1 MWKRLMA
8 GCFVFGLAASAPPAL
23 AQAQSTCGSHDKI
36 SQTLETQYGESV
48 VARGLQ
54 SATRLF
60 EVWRSDQT
68 GTWTMLVVLP
78 TGTACV
84 MASGSAWLEEKPV
97 PPGIGS

>member
-8 GCFVFGLAASAPPAL
+8 HCFVFGLAASAPPAF
-23 AQAQSTCGSHDKI
+23 AQQATCGSHDKI
-36 SQTLETQYGESV
+36 SETLQTQYGESV

-60 EVWRSDQT
+60 EVWRSGET
-68 GTWTMLVVLP
+68 GSWTMLVVLP

-84 MASGSAWLEEKPV
+84 MASGTAWLEEKPV
-97 PPGIGS
+97 PPGTSS